1 MIGMAHNFLQQAIYE
16 SPSKPSVT
24 PPKISR
30 VLLEDARVNKITEE
44 PRRNLICKGCP
55 EALPVTF
62 SALAVSRELIVG
74 LAQASLCGG
83 NSYSYRI
90 ERCFCEQA
98 KFSTRCQR
106 RGVHAIGGAKARHD
120 AKGSL
125 RLLFRFRL
133 LFPLHL
139 AF

>member
-83 NSYSYRI
+83 KHCGHRI
-90 ERCFCEQA
+90 ECFFREQA
-98 KFSTRCQR
+98 KFSARRQR
-106 RGVHAIGGAKARHD
+106 PSVHAIGSAKPRYD
-120 AKGSL
+120 AQSSL
-125 RLLFRFRL
+125 
-133 LFPLHL
+133 
-139 AF
+139 